1 MWHAEVGPK
10 CRTRKPRN
18 QLKEA
23 ASLVSVL
30 ELKRKKTS
38 KDLATMTL
46 QLGINKEAWNT
57 KKHTA
62 NWGDATNSREGLRA

>member
-1 MWHAEVGPK
+1 
-10 CRTRKPRN
+10 
-18 QLKEA
+18 
-23 ASLVSVL
+23 
-30 ELKRKKTS
+30 
-38 KDLATMTL
+38 MTL